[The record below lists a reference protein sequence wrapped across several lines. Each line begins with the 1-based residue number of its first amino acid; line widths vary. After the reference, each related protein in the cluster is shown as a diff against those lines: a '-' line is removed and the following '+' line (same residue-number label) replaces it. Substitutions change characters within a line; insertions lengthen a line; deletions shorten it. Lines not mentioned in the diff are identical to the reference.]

1 VYFISDSYTKQTG
14 RHENDFTALVYMY
27 AQAALFLSVGDLNHA
42 VDLILSGSLSDERVQ
57 VSAALSGYNSN
68 AVQ

>member
-1 VYFISDSYTKQTG
+1 
-14 RHENDFTALVYMY
+14 MY